1 MESKVAGVSMKS
13 RRKMISANILNSE
26 TREFL
31 YYINKINTYSL
42 EKIFKLL
49 KVQRKNNYFVTQIE
63 H

>member
-1 MESKVAGVSMKS
+1 MENKVAGVSMKS
-13 RRKMISANILNSE
+13 GRKMISANILNSE